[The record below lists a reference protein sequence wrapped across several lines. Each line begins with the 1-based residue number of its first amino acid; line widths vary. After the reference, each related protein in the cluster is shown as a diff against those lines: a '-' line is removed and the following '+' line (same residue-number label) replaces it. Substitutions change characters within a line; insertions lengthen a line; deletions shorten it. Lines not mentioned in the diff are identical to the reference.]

1 MQPLDQSRVRKSGR
15 SRRRFRPTTAR
26 ARNQTRLPRFDRV
39 RAARRTFGPR
49 ACRVAAHLST
59 RRDDLTR
66 QHDAPRSELNGLS
79 SQGHGQDHAR
89 SLARRKPGLRG
100 HCACANPPAR
110 RENLSAS
117 LCPTERSRPRTRRF
131 RARVG
136 AISTRAIA
144 HSPPLREFASGS
156 RGRASR
162 RSRRALAPEAR
173 RRFSRRTPFPC
184 TRKNRERRETGVDRL
199 KHPRKLSRQGFFS
212 FPLSARPRAASLPKT
227 RPVPT
232 RSTDAPPL
240 TASPHRAVQ
249 HGGRVLPELLP
260 GWPRPRARVRGQVR
274 VVTYV
279 SCVIYP
285 PSAANDKNDDDETEC
300 VRGAPRPA
308 PPPPPRRPTGPDDR
322 PASPP
327 TRRSPLTGGLDMMI
341 QAEHWRFVRPRPRTP
356 LRPAPPRR
364 VRVVSFLRLASL
376 GRLKPSTAPNAS
388 HRPNASPEPPPPFAA
403 PRRTSSSKTPSRSS
417 ATSKATIRSS
427 R

>member
-1 MQPLDQSRVRKSGR
+1 LAESSRCSLSTNCESEKADARVAGFA
-15 SRRRFRPTTAR
+15 RRRLAPEIERDSPVLTESERPGE
-26 ARNQTRLPRFDRV
+26 RL
-39 RAARRTFGPR
+39 GPGP
-49 ACRVAAHLST
+49 AGVAAHLST

-66 QHDAPRSELNGLS
+66 QHDAPRSELNGAS

-117 LCPTERSRPRTRRF
+117 LRPTERSRPRTRRF

-144 HSPPLREFASGS
+144 HSPPLPEFASGS

-274 VVTYV
+274 V
-279 SCVIYP
+279 
-285 PSAANDKNDDDETEC
+285 A
-300 VRGAPRPA
+300 A
-308 PPPPPRRPTGPDDR
+308 PPHDR
-322 PASPP
+322 
-327 TRRSPLTGGLDMMI
+327 
-341 QAEHWRFVRPRPRTP
+341 
-356 LRPAPPRR
+356 
-364 VRVVSFLRLASL
+364 
-376 GRLKPSTAPNAS
+376 
-388 HRPNASPEPPPPFAA
+388 
-403 PRRTSSSKTPSRSS
+403 
-417 ATSKATIRSS
+417 
-427 R
+427 

>member
-1 MQPLDQSRVRKSGR
+1 MSEGNEEARLAESSRCSLSTNRESGKADAR
-15 SRRRFRPTTAR
+15 VAGFARRRLAPEIERDSPVLTESERPGE
-26 ARNQTRLPRFDRV
+26 RL
-39 RAARRTFGPR
+39 GPGP
-49 ACRVAAHLST
+49 AGVAAHLST

-79 SQGHGQDHAR
+79 SRGHGQDHAR

-117 LCPTERSRPRTRRF
+117 LRPTERSRPRTRRF

-144 HSPPLREFASGS
+144 HSPPLPEFASGS

-274 VVTYV
+274 V
-279 SCVIYP
+279 
-285 PSAANDKNDDDETEC
+285 A
-300 VRGAPRPA
+300 A
-308 PPPPPRRPTGPDDR
+308 PPHDR
-322 PASPP
+322 
-327 TRRSPLTGGLDMMI
+327 
-341 QAEHWRFVRPRPRTP
+341 
-356 LRPAPPRR
+356 
-364 VRVVSFLRLASL
+364 
-376 GRLKPSTAPNAS
+376 
-388 HRPNASPEPPPPFAA
+388 
-403 PRRTSSSKTPSRSS
+403 
-417 ATSKATIRSS
+417 
-427 R
+427 

>member
-26 ARNQTRLPRFDRV
+26 ARKRTRLPRFDRV
-39 RAARRTFGPR
+39 RAVQRTFGPR
-49 ACRVAAHLST
+49 ACRVAAQLST

-79 SQGHGQDHAR
+79 SRGHGQDHAR

-117 LCPTERSRPRTRRF
+117 LRPTERSRPRTRRF

-199 KHPRKLSRQGFFS
+199 EHPRKLSRQGFFS

-274 VVTYV
+274 VAA
-279 SCVIYP
+279 P
-285 PSAANDKNDDDETEC
+285 PRFCHVMCHISPFCRTTRTTTTKQNASGE
-300 VRGAPRPA
+300 PRD
-308 PPPPPRRPTGPDDR
+308 PPPPPRDAPPGLTTDPHPHPRAGP
-322 PASPP
+322 
-327 TRRSPLTGGLDMMI
+327 RSPAD
-341 QAEHWRFVRPRPRTP
+341 
-356 LRPAPPRR
+356 
-364 VRVVSFLRLASL
+364 
-376 GRLKPSTAPNAS
+376 ST
-388 HRPNASPEPPPPFAA
+388 
-403 PRRTSSSKTPSRSS
+403 
-417 ATSKATIRSS
+417 
-427 R
+427 

>member
-49 ACRVAAHLST
+49 ACRVTAHLST

-89 SLARRKPGLRG
+89 SLARRKPGLSG

-117 LCPTERSRPRTRRF
+117 LRPTERSRPRTRRF

-199 KHPRKLSRQGFFS
+199 KHPRKLTRQGFFS

-240 TASPHRAVQ
+240 TASP
-249 HGGRVLPELLP
+249 
-260 GWPRPRARVRGQVR
+260 PRACLLY
-274 VVTYV
+274 T
-279 SCVIYP
+279 S
-285 PSAANDKNDDDETEC
+285 PS
-300 VRGAPRPA
+300 PR
-308 PPPPPRRPTGPDDR
+308 D
-322 PASPP
+322 S
-327 TRRSPLTGGLDMMI
+327 
-341 QAEHWRFVRPRPRTP
+341 
-356 LRPAPPRR
+356 
-364 VRVVSFLRLASL
+364 
-376 GRLKPSTAPNAS
+376 
-388 HRPNASPEPPPPFAA
+388 
-403 PRRTSSSKTPSRSS
+403 
-417 ATSKATIRSS
+417 
-427 R
+427 